1 MLEAI
6 VGLMQATAICLMAW
20 GAYLAYSGRD

>member
-20 GAYLAYSGRD
+20 ATYLAYSSRD